1 MRGGLEAEMVR
12 RLCAHAR
19 KRGQKGCKIDQHETA
34 SGHWRTDQR
43 AHEERR
49 LGDGMLAS
57 SALLELLRLNIH

>member
-1 MRGGLEAEMVR
+1 M
-12 RLCAHAR
+12 HAR

-43 AHEERR
+43 AHEQRR

-57 SALLELLRLNIH
+57 SALLELLLLNIH